1 MRPEPLP
8 AAKMPAM
15 SAEMRRS
22 DDLTTGTVVGWVVVG
37 SLMFWPRLFIVG
49 YAIFGRQIFN
59 HAYDNW
65 LVIILGFFF
74 LPWTTVAYAVMWGA
88 TSSSVNGWE
97 WIVVALGLL
106 LDLYIWSRV
115 RR

>member
-1 MRPEPLP
+1 MRTTPP
-8 AAKMPAM
+8 AAKSMPAM
-15 SAEMRRS
+15 SAQIQQP
-22 DDLTTGTVVGWVVVG
+22 DDLTTGRVVGWVLIG

-65 LVIILGFFF
+65 LVIILGFFL
-74 LPWTTVAYAVMWGA
+74 LPWTMVCYAIMWGA

-97 WIVVALGLL
+97 WIVVAFGLL
-106 LDLYIWSRV
+106 LDLFIWSRV

>member
-1 MRPEPLP
+1 MRTTSPE
-8 AAKMPAM
+8 ATNIAIVTV
-15 SAEMRRS
+15 SARRS
-22 DDLTTGTVVGWVVVG
+22 DGLTPGRVVGWIILG

-49 YAIFGRQIFN
+49 YAIFARQIFD

-65 LVIILGFFF
+65 LVMILGFFL
-74 LPWTTVAYAVMWGA
+74 LPWTTVCYAVMWGA

-97 WIVVALGLL
+97 WIVVAFGFL
-106 LDLYIWSRV
+106 LDLFIWSRF